1 MKTVKALIISLL
13 LVNQSAFALLGE
25 DTALLVELVTTTASQ
40 LNELEKL
47 VTNAEKY
54 TQKMQHYN
62 ELFQDEYFKA
72 ERVAYL
78 AEELAAKKE
87 IEDLGDL
94 NFAIKELKYSMEE
107 LRFLMKEYASIKGEE
122 NKTKQLV
129 KVQKKLN
136 SRKMQRAKVQVA
148 HSIKAST
155 TGRATQ
161 LTAQNTALMHETQV
175 EMQNTQLEI
184 LEKVSTTNRLLAEQ
198 MEEKRLEQMRKDK
211 SYNLQKRGGIR

>member
-1 MKTVKALIISLL
+1 MKTMKALLISILL
-13 LVNQSAFALLGE
+13 FNQSAFALFGE
-25 DTALLVELVTTTASQ
+25 DTALLIELVTTTASQ

-94 NFAIKELKYSMEE
+94 NFAIRELKYSMEE
-107 LRFLMKEYASIKGEE
+107 LRFLMKEFATIKGEE
-122 NKTKQLV
+122 KKTKQLV
-129 KVQKKLN
+129 KVKKKLN
-136 SRKMQRAKVQVA
+136 SRKMQRAKVQVDL
-148 HSIKAST
+148 SIKAST

-198 MEEKRLEQMRKDK
+198 MEEKGLEQMRRDK
-211 SYNLQKRGGIR
+211 SYNLQKRGGKR